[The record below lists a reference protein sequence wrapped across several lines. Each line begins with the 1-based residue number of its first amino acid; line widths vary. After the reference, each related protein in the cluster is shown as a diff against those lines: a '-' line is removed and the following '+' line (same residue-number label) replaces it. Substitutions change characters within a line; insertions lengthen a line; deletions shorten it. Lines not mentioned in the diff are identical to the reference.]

1 MKKNNLIFLILRYL
15 VVLSSIIEINHAL
28 DSGST
33 LDAGSNALP
42 KLAIKPVCELN
53 VFVHGSY
60 GSAFALLSYFKVKND
75 NLNNTAYLSLQRAMR
90 ETDFVRYRRF
100 SGKAGLLEVTTATS
114 VVVNNSARYVIGA
127 YDAIRREVEPN
138 DIHENRYFLFG
149 WSGLLSQR
157 ERRSEA
163 ICLYNELAA
172 LAAEVKA
179 QGKTP
184 LINLYCHSHGCNVAL
199 NLALVAGCT
208 FDVKSIPATTEAE
221 VIISM
226 DSLLAGGAVA
236 NLPAL
241 VGQQKA
247 AARQKMYA
255 KPKLRLKN
263 IDRLIMLCLP
273 VQPETAPLV
282 TSSLFGSVLQIYS
295 DNDGILYRD
304 AVSSKKVSTALFD
317 PALLHR
323 HPSIKV
329 IRWMNNRMPVDF
341 CQPCDDQKKKIDKR
355 SYFGALKDL
364 SSRSMHR
371 LKNGGGN
378 PDSHHE
384 QDPTHA
390 DFWAVGNL
398 RDGAFFEQVPLFVF
412 IPLMRKLLLAAADD
426 AQYFDFCLFDTDN
439 QAQALLFNSTHADHP
454 QLCATGE
461 TSLRP
466 VQWARSGV
474 QHALDV
480 RKKLRIAIKIRSP
493 FF

>member
-1 MKKNNLIFLILRYL
+1 M
-15 VVLSSIIEINHAL
+15 LSSIIQINHAL

-33 LDAGSNALP
+33 LDTGSKALP

-60 GSAFALLSYFKVKND
+60 GSAFALLSYFRVKKD

-90 ETDFVRYRRF
+90 ETELVRYRRF
-100 SGKAGLLEVTTATS
+100 SGRAGFLEVTPGTS
-114 VVVNNSARYVIGA
+114 VVVNDPARYVIGA

-138 DIHENRYFLFG
+138 NTHENRYFLFG

-172 LAAEVKA
+172 LAAEVEA

-184 LINLYCHSHGCNVAL
+184 VINLYCHSHGCNVAL
-199 NLALVAGCT
+199 NLALVDACL
-208 FDVKSIPATTEAE
+208 FDVKSIPAGTEPE
-221 VIISM
+221 VITCM
-226 DSLLAGGAVA
+226 GSLLAGGAVA

-247 AARQKMYA
+247 AAREKMYA

-304 AVSSKKVSTALFD
+304 AFSSKKLSTALFD
-317 PALLHR
+317 PALLQG

-341 CQPCDDQKKKIDKR
+341 CQRCEDQKNKIDKKSR
-355 SYFGALKDL
+355 FSALKDL
-364 SSRSMHR
+364 SPASMNR

-398 RDGAFFEQVPLFVF
+398 RQGAFFEQVPLFVF
-412 IPLMRKLLLAAADD
+412 IPLMRKLLRAAADD
-426 AQYFDFCLFDTDN
+426 GQYFDFCLQGSDN
-439 QAQALLFNSTHADHP
+439 DAQAVLFNSTQANNP
-454 QLCATGE
+454 ELCATGE
-461 TSLRP
+461 VSLRS
-466 VQWARSGV
+466 VRWARSGV
-474 QHALDV
+474 QRALDV
-480 RKKLRIAIKIRSP
+480 SKKLRIAIKIRSP